1 MVAELLTSRF
11 DVRPPTLYDESLL
24 DEKRFGSGKEYEIGH
39 KPVHDLFEKK
49 PKYGCRALDEQ
60 IRLCGRRLCTTCHP
74 LLSDE

>member
-11 DVRPPTLYDESLL
+11 DCADADS
-24 DEKRFGSGKEYEIGH
+24 KAFGSGKEYEIVH
-39 KPVHDLFEKK
+39 KAVHDLFEKK

-60 IRLCGRRLCTTCHP
+60 IRLCGHRLCTTSYP